1 MHLNSTIKSSFF
13 DEINYWTWGD
23 FENNTDM
30 EVTVTPKKLP
40 RVFVKYTQWSK
51 IRSTLNLT
59 WYAELWGGAYPCSK
73 RQCVRYV
80 CPILNLW
87 IIIISSRRDKR
98 NKLIT
103 FTLGSITCNL
113 FWVSGNTYPMNGNT
127 YPINGQKSSNYFSFE
142 VDVSTLFN
150 KQHCDVDV
158 TIVSSD
164 VKWCEITLKVRSS
177 TQQLQFC
184 LARTNTDKQ

>member
-1 MHLNSTIKSSFF
+1 LSFTLKSSFF

-103 FTLGSITCNL
+103 FTLGNRMQHVLSVRVSTQLPL
-113 FWVSGNTYPMNGNT
+113 FFCLNTYEWVVIRMRNS
-127 YPINGQKSSNYFSFE
+127 QVKHWQ
-142 VDVSTLFN
+142 LL
-150 KQHCDVDV
+150 QH
-158 TIVSSD
+158 
-164 VKWCEITLKVRSS
+164 
-177 TQQLQFC
+177 
-184 LARTNTDKQ
+184 